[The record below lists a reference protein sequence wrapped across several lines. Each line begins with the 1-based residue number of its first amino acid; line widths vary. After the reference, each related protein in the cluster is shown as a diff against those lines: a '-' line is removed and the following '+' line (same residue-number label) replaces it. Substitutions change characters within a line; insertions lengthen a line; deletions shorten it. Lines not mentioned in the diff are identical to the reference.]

1 MSDNTGKL
9 SQLQTLGLSLLE
21 ADVYLY
27 LAEHP
32 PTSALTL
39 SRTLAI
45 PRTSVYDSLTRL
57 SDKGLINRSVKA
69 KTTLY
74 QATPPTHFDT
84 LIQSQADKV
93 EEMTQALKNL
103 TTALQTRVGELKNT
117 EVRYYQGPEGMRQ
130 MIWNCLRAKHEIV
143 GYSVFGRVEVVGIKF
158 IQRFIAEFADRQ
170 LSDRVIASPTARTL
184 EYISQDVKPGFHHLS
199 FQNIRTLPSKQLYI
213 AGDTMI
219 YNDVYA
225 VSYWPVSPKP
235 GEGGQGHEVVGVEIE
250 NPDFVQHELSIFE
263 LLWSMAKPIS
273 PKKK

>member
-1 MSDNTGKL
+1 MSDNHDKI
-9 SQLQTLGLSLLE
+9 SNLQILGLNALE

-27 LAEHP
+27 LAEHSS
-32 PTSALTL
+32 TSALVL

-57 SDKGLINRSVKA
+57 SDKGLISRSVKA

-130 MIWNCLRAKHEIV
+130 MMWNCLRAKHEIV

-158 IQRFIAEFADRQ
+158 VQRFVSEFASRK
-170 LSDRVIASPTARTL
+170 LSDRVIASPTPRTL

-199 FQNIRTLPSKQLYI
+199 FQNIRTLPKDKLYI

-219 YNDVYA
+219 YNDIYA
-225 VSYWPVSPKP
+225 VSYW
-235 GEGGQGHEVVGVEIE
+235 QGHEVVGVEIE
-250 NPDFVQHELSIFE
+250 NLDFVKHERSIFE
-263 LLWSMAKPIS
+263 LLWSLAKPIS
-273 PKKK
+273 PKTHRAVAP